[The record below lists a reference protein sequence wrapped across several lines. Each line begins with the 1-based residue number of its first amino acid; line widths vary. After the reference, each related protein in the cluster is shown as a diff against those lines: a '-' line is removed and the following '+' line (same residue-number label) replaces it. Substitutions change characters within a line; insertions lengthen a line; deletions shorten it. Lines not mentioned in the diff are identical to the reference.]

1 MTAPIDTAVILA
13 AGMGS
18 RLRDMAPLKPLCPV
32 AGKPLIDHA
41 LDGLASA
48 GFRRAI
54 VILGYGGD
62 EIARHLARRSGPL
75 VVETARTP
83 DWEQP
88 NGVSVLAAA
97 PLLAGSDAVLA
108 MCDHLVTPDLYARLA
123 RAGTGGGLRLG
134 IDRRIGHPWVDP
146 EDVTCVATHGD
157 RIGAIAKGLATFDA
171 YDTGVFAIGPAF
183 LDALAKLDAPSIS
196 QGVTA
201 LAALHL
207 AFVED
212 CSDLTWLD
220 VDDAKAL
227 HAAERWMRAA
237 A

>member
-1 MTAPIDTAVILA
+1 MSRIRTAVILA

-41 LDGLASA
+41 LDGLATA
-48 GFRRAI
+48 GFSRAI

-62 EIARHLARRSGPL
+62 EIARHLARRHGRL
-75 VVETARTP
+75 TLEAARTP
-83 DWEQP
+83 DWLQP

-97 PLLAGSDAVLA
+97 PLLAGEDAVLA

-123 RAGTGGGLRLG
+123 YAGTGGGLRLG
-134 IDRRIGHPWVDP
+134 IDRRLGHPWIDP
-146 EDVTCVATHGD
+146 EDVTCVATRGD
-157 RIGAIAKGLATFDA
+157 RITAIAKGLETFDA

-183 LDALAKLDAPSIS
+183 LDVLATLSSPSIS

-201 LAALHL
+201 LAARDL

-212 CSDLTWLD
+212 CSDLAWLD

-227 HAAERWMRAA
+227 HAAEQWMRAA

>member
-1 MTAPIDTAVILA
+1 VSTPIDTAVILA

-41 LDGLASA
+41 LAGLAAA
-48 GFRRAI
+48 GFARTI

-62 EIARHLARRSGPL
+62 EIGRHLSRYRGPL

-97 PLLAGSDAVLA
+97 PLLSGGDAVLA
-108 MCDHLVTPDLYARLA
+108 MCDHLVAPELYARLA

-134 IDRRIGHPWVDP
+134 IDRRLGHPWVDP
-146 EDVTCVATHGD
+146 EDVTCVATAGD
-157 RIGAIAKGLATFDA
+157 RITAIGKGLATFDA
-171 YDTGVFAIGPAF
+171 YDTGVFAIGPGF
-183 LDALAKLDAPSIS
+183 LDALAGLTAPSIS
-196 QGVTA
+196 QGVSA
-201 LAALHL
+201 LAARHL
-207 AFVED
+207 AFAED
-212 CSDLTWLD
+212 CSDLAWLD

-227 HAAERWMRAA
+227 HAAEQWMRHAA
-237 A
+237 